1 MKQLKSVMI
10 LMVGLLVGFLT
21 GALVTGGYSAG
32 SRFNYE
38 QPVCQVGN
46 TVITRGQL
54 AEATIMQS
62 GISVL
67 ETDMKYRAYVEE
79 SARIKKIVI
88 TPEEVKQRVD
98 DYKDLVG
105 KFDDQ
110 LSDILGSKSILDSF
124 PQEMLNEE
132 TRFTMLAE
140 KVMDV
145 TLTEGDMTDY
155 YVANPKFFFRP
166 KMVKLI
172 LIKTNDYTKAKN
184 ALGRLDRHDPAETA
198 QMISAEVSDDKAVQ
212 NAKGDMGWWSKESM
226 LIPAFVKGI
235 FNPNNGQGL
244 KAGEYTSVISYK
256 DPTTQNLEYRIFY
269 VDQVKEEWNPGPTEI
284 KPALRFL
291 ARMDKVRAEQ
301 SSWLKNQQ
309 PLIPW
314 MRVKNLRDPAAKVEI
329 MDLK

>member
-1 MKQLKSVMI
+1 MKQVKSVMI

-54 AEATIMQS
+54 AEATILQN

-79 SARIKKIVI
+79 SARINHVTI

-98 DYKDLVG
+98 EYKNLVAQ
-105 KFDDQ
+105 FDQ
-110 LSDILGSKSILDSF
+110 LSDILGSKSILDSI

-140 KVMDV
+140 KVMKV
-145 TLTEGDMTDY
+145 TLTEKDITDW
-155 YVANPKFFFRP
+155 YVANPKVFFRP
-166 KMVKLI
+166 KMVKLT
-172 LIKTNDYTKAKN
+172 LIKTSDYAKARS
-184 ALGRLDRHDPAETA
+184 ALNRLDRHDPADTA
-198 QMISAEVSDDKAVQ
+198 QIISAELSDDRAVQ

-226 LIPAFVKGI
+226 LIPQFVNGI
-235 FNPNNGQGL
+235 FNRNNGQGL
-244 KAGEYTSVISYK
+244 KTGEYTSVIAYT
-256 DPTTQNLEYRIFY
+256 DPTTHNNEYRIFY
-269 VDQVKEEWNPGPTEI
+269 VEQVKEEWIPGPTEI

-291 ARMDKVRAEQ
+291 ARMDLIRAAQ
-301 SSWLKNQQ
+301 PKWLAAQQ

-314 MRVKNLRDPAAKVEI
+314 MRVKNLRDPEAKVEI
-329 MDLK
+329 MPL